1 MTAQLLDYPTTA
13 SARAR
18 QASGRAG
25 VTIAPHRQA
34 PRRPHGPTQR
44 SWAMAVPAAPSRG
57 RAEVSAP
64 SAPVG
69 RLYWTPRGLAVM
81 VAFVAAIALAMT
93 GTLLVAFLAVSPAP
107 IDAAPAAAGV
117 PAPVLA
123 AAVPVAG
130 LG

>member
-1 MTAQLLDYPTTA
+1 MTAQLLDYPATA
-13 SARAR
+13 SARVR
-18 QASGRAG
+18 QASRPAG
-25 VTIAPHRQA
+25 VTVAPHRQA
-34 PRRPHGPTQR
+34 PRRPQGPAHRPWSVAIASTPAR
-44 SWAMAVPAAPSRG
+44 TPTAV
-57 RAEVSAP
+57 AP
-64 SAPVG
+64 SAAPG

-117 PAPVLA
+117 PAPVLV